1 MEWNA
6 SLLPPPPSPHIV
18 FFPVYG
24 QFMILYREMIWKG
37 NSHFL
42 EHKKN
47 GPSTAQ
53 QKTKSIMRY
62 NGMLHPSLFPIVFF
76 PVSGQFMVLYR
87 AMICKRELS
96 CPETQQKWPLI
107 GSNSSLFVA
116 IFVLANKWVGKLVPR
131 SKGWT
136 YYEEELILWCLFTWQ
151 GLSQMT
157 LFHTESYTFDYSN
170 SGL

>member
-1 MEWNA
+1 MECFTTFN
-6 SLLPPPPSPHIV
+6 PPPPHSILSSLWTV
-18 FFPVYG
+18 YDSLWRDDLQRKLSFPG
-24 QFMILYREMIWKG
+24 TQEKWPL
-37 NSHFL
+37 NS
-42 EHKKN
+42 
-47 GPSTAQ
+47 S
-53 QKTKSIMRY
+53 TKSIMRY
-62 NGMLHPSLFPIVFF
+62 NGMLHPCLLPIVFF
-76 PVSGQFMVLYR
+76 PVSGQFIVLYG

-116 IFVLANKWVGKLVPR
+116 IFVLASKWVGKLVPR

-136 YYEEELILWCLFTWQ
+136 YYEEELILGCLFTWQ

>member
-1 MEWNA
+1 MECFT
-6 SLLPPPPSPHIV
+6 PPPPPTLPPHSILSSLWTV
-18 FFPVYG
+18 YDSLRRDDLERELSFPG
-24 QFMILYREMIWKG
+24 TQ
-37 NSHFL
+37 
-42 EHKKN
+42 KN

-53 QKTKSIMRY
+53 QKTKTIMRY

-96 CPETQQKWPLI
+96 CPETQQKWPLNT
-107 GSNSSLFVA
+107 SNSSLFVA
-116 IFVLANKWVGKLVPR
+116 IFPLANKWVRELVLR

-136 YYEEELILWCLFTWQ
+136 YYDEELILGCLFTWQ

>member
-1 MEWNA
+1 MT
-6 SLLPPPPSPHIV
+6 L
-18 FFPVYG
+18 YG
-24 QFMILYREMIWKG
+24 EMICKG

-42 EHKKN
+42 EHNKKWPLN
-47 GPSTAQ
+47 SS
-53 QKTKSIMRY
+53 TKSIMRY
-62 NGMLHPSLFPIVFF
+62 NGMLHPSLFPIAFF
-76 PVSGQFMVLYR
+76 PVSGQFMVLYE

-107 GSNSSLFVA
+107 SSNPSLFVA
-116 IFVLANKWVGKLVPR
+116 IFPLANKWVWKLVPR
-131 SKGWT
+131 SNGWT

>member
-1 MEWNA
+1 
-6 SLLPPPPSPHIV
+6 
-18 FFPVYG
+18 
-24 QFMILYREMIWKG
+24 MILCGEMIWKG

-53 QKTKSIMRY
+53 KKTKSIMRY
-62 NGMLHPSLFPIVFF
+62 NGMLHPCLFPIAFF
-76 PVSGQFMVLYR
+76 QFLDNLWSFMEQWFAKGNSLVL
-87 AMICKRELS
+87 K
-96 CPETQQKWPLI
+96 QQKWSLI
-107 GSNSSLFVA
+107 SSNSSLFVA
-116 IFVLANKWVGKLVPR
+116 IFPLANKWVRELVLR

>member
-1 MEWNA
+1 MDSLWLFMERWFAKGTLISWNTTKMA
-6 SLLPPPPSPHIV
+6 P
-18 FFPVYG
+18 
-24 QFMILYREMIWKG
+24 
-37 NSHFL
+37 
-42 EHKKN
+42 
-47 GPSTAQ
+47 Q
-53 QKTKSIMRY
+53 QLNQKYNIMRY
-62 NGMLHPSLFPIVFF
+62 NGMLHPSFFPIVFF

-107 GSNSSLFVA
+107 SSNSSLFVA
-116 IFVLANKWVGKLVPR
+116 IFPLANKWVRELVLR

-151 GLSQMT
+151 GLSRMT

>member
-1 MEWNA
+1 MDSLWLFMERWFAKGTLISWNTTKMA
-6 SLLPPPPSPHIV
+6 P
-18 FFPVYG
+18 
-24 QFMILYREMIWKG
+24 
-37 NSHFL
+37 
-42 EHKKN
+42 
-47 GPSTAQ
+47 Q
-53 QKTKSIMRY
+53 QLNQKYNIMRY

-107 GSNSSLFVA
+107 SSNSSLFVV
-116 IFVLANKWVGKLVPR
+116 IFPLANKWIRELVLR

-136 YYEEELILWCLFTWQ
+136 YYEEELILGCLFTWQ

>member
-1 MEWNA
+1 MDSLWLFMERWFAKGTLISWNTTKMA
-6 SLLPPPPSPHIV
+6 P
-18 FFPVYG
+18 
-24 QFMILYREMIWKG
+24 
-37 NSHFL
+37 
-42 EHKKN
+42 
-47 GPSTAQ
+47 Q
-53 QKTKSIMRY
+53 QLNQKYNIMRY
-62 NGMLHPSLFPIVFF
+62 NGMLHPSFFPIVFF

-96 CPETQQKWPLI
+96 CPETQQKWPLNS
-107 GSNSSLFVA
+107 SNSSLFVA
-116 IFVLANKWVGKLVPR
+116 IFALANKWVRDLVLR

>member
-1 MEWNA
+1 MDSLWLFMERWFAKGTLISWNTTKMA
-6 SLLPPPPSPHIV
+6 P
-18 FFPVYG
+18 
-24 QFMILYREMIWKG
+24 
-37 NSHFL
+37 
-42 EHKKN
+42 
-47 GPSTAQ
+47 Q
-53 QKTKSIMRY
+53 QLNQKYNIMRY
-62 NGMLHPSLFPIVFF
+62 NGMLHPSLFTIVFF

-107 GSNSSLFVA
+107 SSNPSLFVA
-116 IFVLANKWVGKLVPR
+116 IFPLANKWVRKLVPR
-131 SKGWT
+131 SNGWT

>member
-1 MEWNA
+1 MDSLWLFMERWFAKGTLISWNTTKMA
-6 SLLPPPPSPHIV
+6 P
-18 FFPVYG
+18 
-24 QFMILYREMIWKG
+24 
-37 NSHFL
+37 
-42 EHKKN
+42 
-47 GPSTAQ
+47 Q
-53 QKTKSIMRY
+53 QLNQKYNIMRY
-62 NGMLHPSLFPIVFF
+62 NGMLHPSFFPIVFF

-96 CPETQQKWPLI
+96 CPETQQKRPLNS
-107 GSNSSLFVA
+107 SNSSLFVA
-116 IFVLANKWVGKLVPR
+116 IFALANKWVRDLVLR

>member
-1 MEWNA
+1 MDSLWLFMERWFAKGTLISWNTTKMA
-6 SLLPPPPSPHIV
+6 P
-18 FFPVYG
+18 
-24 QFMILYREMIWKG
+24 
-37 NSHFL
+37 
-42 EHKKN
+42 
-47 GPSTAQ
+47 Q
-53 QKTKSIMRY
+53 QLNQKYNIMRY

-96 CPETQQKWPLI
+96 CPETQQKWPLNS
-107 GSNSSLFVA
+107 SNSSLFVA
-116 IFVLANKWVGKLVPR
+116 IFALANKWVRDLVLR

>member
-1 MEWNA
+1 MNA
-6 SLLPPPPSPHIV
+6 SILPTPPPPHSILSSLWTV
-18 FFPVYG
+18 YDSLWRDDLQRKLSFPG
-24 QFMILYREMIWKG
+24 
-37 NSHFL
+37 
-42 EHKKN
+42 
-47 GPSTAQ
+47 TQ
-53 QKTKSIMRY
+53 QKWPLNSSTKSIMRY
-62 NGMLHPSLFPIVFF
+62 NGMLHPCLLPIVFF
-76 PVSGQFMVLYR
+76 PVSGQFIVLYV

-116 IFVLANKWVGKLVPR
+116 IFVLASKWVGKLVPR

-136 YYEEELILWCLFTWQ
+136 YYEEELILGCLFTWQ

>member
-1 MEWNA
+1 MDSLWLFTERWFAKGTLISWNTTKMA
-6 SLLPPPPSPHIV
+6 P
-18 FFPVYG
+18 
-24 QFMILYREMIWKG
+24 
-37 NSHFL
+37 
-42 EHKKN
+42 
-47 GPSTAQ
+47 Q
-53 QKTKSIMRY
+53 QLNQKYNIMRY
-62 NGMLHPSLFPIVFF
+62 NGMLHPSFFPIVFF

-107 GSNSSLFVA
+107 SSNPSLFVA
-116 IFVLANKWVGKLVPR
+116 IFPLANKWVRKLVPR
-131 SKGWT
+131 SNGWT